1 MKTYE
6 LPINEKDCVALFRAL
21 LEYDK
26 ILRLSAIRDSVLVS
40 AELYRVRDLQ
50 ERLSLIHW
58 YPADEDSAA

>member
-1 MKTYE
+1 MKTYDFHIDE
-6 LPINEKDCVALFRAL
+6 RDCTSIFRAL

-58 YPADEDSAA
+58 YPADEDAAA

>member
-1 MKTYE
+1 MKEYALT
-6 LPINEKDCVALFRAL
+6 INEKDCTALFRSL

-58 YPADEDSAA
+58 YPIEEDAA